1 MITDETEPSG
11 VCDRRCGEDLFKGD
25 DKVSSRNKVLNNKLF
40 FFHTYDGKLKCSHKP
55 ESEVIYQLDIKL
67 TRKQT

>member
-40 FFHTYDGKLKCSHKP
+40 FFTHMTESSNVATSLKVRLFISWKLN
-55 ESEVIYQLDIKL
+55 
-67 TRKQT
+67 